1 MRNPENVLINLTK
14 HSNKKD
20 YKFERLY
27 RLLYNEKMYLIAYQN
42 IYSNDGS
49 MTKGTDNKT
58 IDSMSVERIQKIIL
72 SLKDE
77 SFQPKPAKRTYI
89 PKKNGKKRPLGI
101 PSFDDR
107 LLQEV
112 IRMILEAI
120 YEGSFEQTSHGFRP
134 NRSCHT
140 ALNSIQ
146 KTFTGTKWFIEGDI
160 KGFFDNINHN
170 TLVNILKE
178 RINDERFLRLIRK
191 FLNAGYMENWTFHN
205 TYSGTPQGGIISPI
219 LANIYL
225 DKFDKYVNEYIKNF
239 NKGKRRKQTVGYCIN
254 KTELLNARIILK
266 KAANDT
272 EKKEAVALIRQLEK
286 ERVNIP
292 CSDPMDNNYT
302 RLFYIRYAD
311 DWLCGVIGSKK
322 DCENIKKDFKNFL
335 YDKLQLELSEEKTL
349 ITNAKKSAK
358 FLGFEVRVRHSN
370 LTKRDKL
377 GRLVRN
383 YTGRVVLEV
392 SSNTIKK
399 RLIDTGAMKLIYH
412 NGKEIWKPK
421 GIYRLKDCDDLE
433 ILDYYNS
440 KIRGFY
446 NYYCIANNSSN
457 INSYKYI
464 MEYSMYKTYGTKYR
478 TSIHKVIEKF
488 RIGKDFGV
496 KFKTAKGVEKTR
508 IFYNQGFKRQKKA
521 FIPNENFIP
530 SSIIYFSSTSL
541 IDRLQAKQCEICG
554 KTNTPIEIHHVHRL
568 KDLKG
573 KSFWETLMLSRKRK
587 TLALCRE
594 CHKKLHCG
602 KLD

>member
-1 MRNPENVLINLTK
+1 MRNPENVLISLTK

-20 YKFERLY
+20 YKYERLY
-27 RLLYNEKMYLIAYQN
+27 RLLYNEEMYLIAYQN

-58 IDSMSVERIQKIIL
+58 VDGMSMERIRKIIL

-77 SFQPKPAKRTYI
+77 SYQPNPARRTYI
-89 PKKNGKKRPLGI
+89 PKKNGKMRPLGI
-101 PSFDDR
+101 PSFDDK

-120 YEGSFEQTSHGFRP
+120 YEGYFEHTSHGFRP

-140 ALNSIQ
+140 ALTKIQ
-146 KTFTGTKWFIEGDI
+146 KTFTGVKWFIEGDI

-170 TLVNILKE
+170 ILINILSE
-178 RINDERFLRLIRK
+178 RIKDERFLRLIRK
-191 FLNAGYMENWTFHN
+191 FLNAGYMEDWTFHN

-239 NKGKRRKQTVGYCIN
+239 NRGERRKRT
-254 KTELLNARIILK
+254 TEYRKNEVSLRNARSALK
-266 KAANDT
+266 NAADDT
-272 EKKEAVALIRQLEK
+272 EKQNAVALIRQLEK

-292 CSDPMDNNYT
+292 HSDPMDKDYA
-302 RLFYIRYAD
+302 RLFYVRYAD
-311 DWLCGVIGSKK
+311 DWLCGVIGSKD
-322 DCENIKKDFKNFL
+322 DCKRIKEDFKNFL
-335 YDKLQLELSEEKTL
+335 YEKLQLELSEEKTL

-358 FLGFEVRVRHSN
+358 FLSFEIRVRQSN
-370 LTKRDKL
+370 LSKRDKI

-392 SSNTIKK
+392 SSDVIKK
-399 RLIDTGAMKLIYH
+399 RLIDAGAMKFIYQ
-412 NGKEIWKPK
+412 NGKEIWKPQA
-421 GIYRLKDCDDLE
+421 IYRLKDCDDLE
-433 ILDYYNS
+433 ILDWYNS

-446 NYYCIANNSSN
+446 NYYCIANNSSI

-464 MEYSMYKTYGTKYR
+464 LEYSMYKTYGTKYR
-478 TSIHKVIEKF
+478 TSIHKIINKF
-488 RIGKDFGV
+488 RYGKDFAV
-496 KFKTAKGVEKTR
+496 KFTNSKGVECVR
-508 IFYNQGFKRQKKA
+508 VFYNQGFKRQKKA
-521 FIPNENFIP
+521 FYPNEDEIQCD
-530 SSIIYFSSTSL
+530 IKYFSSTSL
-541 IDRLQAKQCEICG
+541 IDRLRAGKCEICG
-554 KTNTPIEIHHVHRL
+554 RTDTPIEIHHVHRL
-568 KDLKG
+568 KDLQG
-573 KSFWETLMLSRKRK
+573 KSFWETLMIARQRK